1 MSSCNPSIAFYKP
14 KVLQGVTQIHIMFF
28 CVTICILISTLA
40 DRFFLFFFLIITR
53 IPPCECTRVDIKK

>member
-40 DRFFLFFFLIITR
+40 DRFFLFFFFNNNQDTPL
-53 IPPCECTRVDIKK
+53 